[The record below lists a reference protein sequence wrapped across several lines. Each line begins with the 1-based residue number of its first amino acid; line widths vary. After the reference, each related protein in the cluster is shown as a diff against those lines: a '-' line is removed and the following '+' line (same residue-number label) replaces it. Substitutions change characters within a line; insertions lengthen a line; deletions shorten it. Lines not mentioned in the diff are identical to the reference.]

1 MILSKGVTC
10 SVYSVKN
17 KLIGGKKAR
26 EKGISGTHDI
36 IMA

>member
-1 MILSKGVTC
+1 MFCLLCEEQINRGE
-10 SVYSVKN
+10 
-17 KLIGGKKAR
+17 KAR